1 MNEQLSLSH
10 VKTGILKQPRRT
22 LIYGV
27 QGIGKSLFC
36 ASAPDVIFIST
47 EDGLGDIDCA
57 QFPLA
62 KSFADVKNAIRV
74 LCKEDH
80 KYKALAVDSMDWLER
95 LIWDHV
101 IDNYEG
107 NGSPK
112 YIEDIG
118 YQGGY
123 KTAVRYWQEFIKG
136 LDWLRNHK
144 GMQILLTAHSQ
155 VKTYDAPS
163 GDSYDRYRPRLHKL
177 AEAVLCEWV
186 DEIFFA
192 NYKVHTK
199 TVGEG
204 LGERSVGIGSG
215 ERVILTTEK
224 PSHIAKNR
232 LRMPDEIP
240 LEWSAYEK
248 FLGNSAEEKTTTG
261 E

>member
-101 IDNYEG
+101 IDN
-107 NGSPK
+107 S
-112 YIEDIG
+112 
-118 YQGGY
+118 
-123 KTAVRYWQEFIKG
+123 TA
-136 LDWLRNHK
+136 
-144 GMQILLTAHSQ
+144 
-155 VKTYDAPS
+155 
-163 GDSYDRYRPRLHKL
+163 
-177 AEAVLCEWV
+177 
-186 DEIFFA
+186 
-192 NYKVHTK
+192 
-199 TVGEG
+199 
-204 LGERSVGIGSG
+204 
-215 ERVILTTEK
+215 RVILNTLRT
-224 PSHIAKNR
+224 SDTR
-232 LRMPDEIP
+232 LATRLPFD
-240 LEWSAYEK
+240 
-248 FLGNSAEEKTTTG
+248 TG
-261 E
+261 RSSSRASIGCVTIKGCKYF